1 MTDPLLPP
9 IGGDPEHYDA
19 AGQTSGAGVLRGGL
33 WSSFSR
39 VLPQTYVLIQSAVA
53 ARYLGV
59 DGMGRQSFI
68 AFVQVS
74 LTLLLG
80 LGLNGALVR
89 YVAETLG
96 QRRSD
101 TARGLVDW
109 VQRVEMVA
117 ALVAVGVFGIIAANS
132 TDLGM
137 AWLLAG
143 VACALGVLNHVPY
156 AVLSG
161 AQRWRQFSMIS
172 LVVGTVGTS
181 STVAVLA
188 LGGGITGI
196 FATQVVVSAFSLLW
210 TTALSRKTL
219 REVAPRP
226 GPPGELRMAMVKFA
240 AVNLIGFA
248 LSIIVWRRSEF
259 FFLARYSSDA
269 QIGLYSVAFAAVAAL
284 VSSLDAISMVIAPAV
299 ATLSGAG
306 AEERIRNGFSRA
318 VRLVVYLTLPM
329 TAGALAVGPAAL
341 RLFYGS
347 EYAGA
352 TTPLLVMLVIFPVLP
367 LMNLASSMLWGL
379 GRVKVWLAACA
390 AASVVNLLLNF
401 LLIPPY
407 GATGAAV
414 ANSGAQLAAAIGIVM
429 YACRSIGPVVW
440 HARSLLRSAVVALA
454 AGAAGWL
461 GVSLLSGAAGV
472 LLGVAAGL
480 VAYVAAAART
490 RFLPVDDAAWL
501 DRSFGRLLGGR
512 VGRIVR
518 GAGPRRLG
526 DHSFPEDAGVAES
539 PDADPPIVRVP

>member
-1 MTDPLLPP
+1 MTDPVPPP
-9 IGGDPEHYDA
+9 IGGDGEGYDA
-19 AGQTSGAGVLRGGL
+19 AIQTSGAGVLRGGL

-80 LGLNGALVR
+80 LGLNGASVR
-89 YVAETLG
+89 YVAESLG

-101 TARGLVDW
+101 IARGLVNW
-109 VQRVEMVA
+109 VQRIEIVA
-117 ALVAVGVFGIIAANS
+117 AVLALGLFGVIAAYS
-132 TDLGM
+132 RDLGV

-143 VACALGVLNHVPY
+143 VACAVGVLNHVPY

-161 AQRWRQFSMIS
+161 AQRWRQFSVIS

-181 STVAVLA
+181 STVVVLM

-196 FATQVVVSAFSLLW
+196 FATQVIVTAFSLLW

-219 REVAPRP
+219 QEVAPRA
-226 GPPGELRMAMVKFA
+226 GPPGDVRMAMVKFA
-240 AVNLIGFA
+240 AVNWIGFA

-259 FFLARYSSDA
+259 FFLARYSSDT

-306 AEERIRNGFSRA
+306 AEARIRNGFSRA

-341 RLFYGS
+341 QFFYGPD
-347 EYAGA
+347 YAGA
-352 TTPLLVMLVIFPVLP
+352 APPLLMMLVVFPLLP

-379 GRVKVWLAACA
+379 GRVTIWLEVCA
-390 AASVVNLLLNF
+390 AASVVNLVLNF
-401 LLIPPY
+401 LLVPPY

-414 ANSGAQLAAAIGIVM
+414 ANSGAQLAAAAAIVL
-429 YACRSIGPVVW
+429 YACRSVGPVVW
-440 HARSLLRSAVVALA
+440 HPRSLLRSAVAAIA
-454 AGAAGWL
+454 AGAGGYL
-461 GVSLLSGAAGV
+461 GVSLLTGLGGLV
-472 LLGVAAGL
+472 LGVTAGSL
-480 VAYVAAAART
+480 AYAAAAAQV
-490 RFLPVDDAAWL
+490 RFLAAEDAAWL
-501 DRSFGRLLGGR
+501 DRSFGRLFGGR

-518 GAGPRRLG
+518 RAGPRVAS
-526 DHSFPEDAGVAES
+526 DQEQHDDASGGS
-539 PDADPPIVRVP
+539 PDADPPIIRVP